1 MCDLGSQ
8 LGVVVS
14 GCKRWSLGD
23 VEAGMGHGA
32 TEYHR
37 VVSQMFEQGQSS
49 QWKSRTGFL
58 QYVVESGTS
67 SKDQLEARK
76 HLHKISAEAV
86 SWTQGVCRSELA
98 MDRIH
103 ASESPVWGMLAS
115 IKYVRDR
122 NDTSAGHIES
132 EVHF

>member
-1 MCDLGSQ
+1 MLQ
-8 LGVVVS
+8 
-14 GCKRWSLGD
+14 CKRWSLGD

-37 VVSQMFEQGQSS
+37 VVSQMFKQGQSS

-76 HLHKISAEAV
+76 RLHKISAEAV
-86 SWTQGVCRSELA
+86 SWTQGVAE
-98 MDRIH
+98 
-103 ASESPVWGMLAS
+103 AS
-115 IKYVRDR
+115 
-122 NDTSAGHIES
+122 
-132 EVHF
+132 